1 MVSHSAHD
9 FPRGCRN
16 RACPFSHSMMQAA
29 DATSEAGIALPP
41 RHARAP
47 TNGRLPCRA
56 GLPATE
62 CALVRR
68 GRTHDWPRKREADGS
83 FPNSGYPRILPTARM
98 REASEAR
105 RLYTVVRGTRRLPL
119 QALCQETLGSGGLS
133 KRRARYCC
141 LKRGV
146 SGHATLDQPVRQLR
160 KALRD
165 RPVTR
170 RDRRARIP

>member
-1 MVSHSAHD
+1 MIGQAGRKYHGEPFESWRIAPRTLASDPAPPMVSHSAHD

-83 FPNSGYPRILPTARM
+83 FPNSGYPRILPTARE
-98 REASEAR
+98 RKAGEAR
-105 RLYTVVRGTRRLPL
+105 TLYTVARVTGQTAP
-119 QALCQETLGSGGLS
+119 QIHHCEAVGSGS
-133 KRRARYCC
+133 F
-141 LKRGV
+141 
-146 SGHATLDQPVRQLR
+146 AT
-160 KALRD
+160 
-165 RPVTR
+165 
-170 RDRRARIP
+170 